1 MDYKEIKCEDIIS
14 KITKCHRYMYDD
26 QKFYSCVVND
36 LKDYIKYCDPEP
48 VFESKVK
55 KEN

>member
-1 MDYKEIKCEDIIS
+1 M
-14 KITKCHRYMYDD
+14 YMYDD

-36 LKDYIKYCDPEP
+36 LKDYIKYCEP
-48 VFESKVK
+48 VEPKVK